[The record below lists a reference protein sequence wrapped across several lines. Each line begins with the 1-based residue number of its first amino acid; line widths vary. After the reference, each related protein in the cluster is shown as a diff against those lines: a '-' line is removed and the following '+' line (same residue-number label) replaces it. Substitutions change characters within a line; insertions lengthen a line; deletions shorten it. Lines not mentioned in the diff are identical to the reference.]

1 MQSNIVLLG
10 DAAEQLATLDEE
22 SIDCVITSP
31 PYDNLRRY
39 SGVGDTWNHDKFKT
53 IAKELVR
60 VLKPGGVIV
69 WVVNDKT
76 EKGSKTGTSF
86 RQCIHF
92 MELGLNLNDT
102 MIWCLSGGQHLYVKS
117 QKGVMPMTIK
127 DMVRLEPSTVQLWDG
142 IKWVD
147 VVGWKEN
154 KNTSV
159 KTRIQLRS
167 GENIY
172 CTKEH
177 RWVLENGDEVLTKD
191 LKVGDVLKTCKLPET
206 DEHNPFIL
214 TDDILWLLGLYIAEG
229 SHADD
234 TIQFS
239 LCSDEFPWVEKINS
253 TILSVGGTTTY
264 TLNDNSL
271 NVRCY
276 SKVFNAIIS
285 QYIGGKTAKDK
296 HLNSICWKLSN
307 DKLKKIMEGYLDGDG
322 GFDEKNNRWRLGFTE
337 NSYWERDLR
346 TLAARLGAKLTLLRK
361 GSRIKSLNKIY
372 PSLKGEWRWSQSNHY
387 NNKKMSEILLI
398 TEEKKKDCDKMWD
411 IEVDSDEHL
420 FSLSSG
426 VVTHNCKTNP
436 LPVVKQP
443 RYNPVFEYMFVFSK
457 GVPKTFNPLM
467 EPCKC
472 AGQKYDSTCKNMGGE
487 NGRTHKTFNIN
498 KEKVMGNIWEIA
510 VAQNK
515 TVHPAVYPIEI
526 PLRHI
531 KSWTNE
537 GDIILDPFMGSGT
550 TALAALQLNRKFI
563 GIEMNEEYYNLCNE
577 RIKEYGKKNTD

>member
-1 MQSNIVLLG
+1 MQNNIMLLG
-10 DAAEQLATLDEE
+10 DAAERLKEFEE
-22 SIDCVITSP
+22 NSVDLVVTSP

-60 VLKPGGVIV
+60 VLKPGGVVV
-69 WVVNDKT
+69 WIVNDKT

-102 MIWCLSGGQHLYVKS
+102 MIWK
-117 QKGVMPMTIK
+117 
-127 DMVRLEPSTVQLWDG
+127 
-142 IKWVD
+142 
-147 VVGWKEN
+147 
-154 KNTSV
+154 
-159 KTRIQLRS
+159 
-167 GENIY
+167 
-172 CTKEH
+172 
-177 RWVLENGDEVLTKD
+177 
-191 LKVGDVLKTCKLPET
+191 
-206 DEHNPFIL
+206 
-214 TDDILWLLGLYIAEG
+214 
-229 SHADD
+229 
-234 TIQFS
+234 
-239 LCSDEFPWVEKINS
+239 
-253 TILSVGGTTTY
+253 
-264 TLNDNSL
+264 
-271 NVRCY
+271 
-276 SKVFNAIIS
+276 
-285 QYIGGKTAKDK
+285 
-296 HLNSICWKLSN
+296 
-307 DKLKKIMEGYLDGDG
+307 
-322 GFDEKNNRWRLGFTE
+322 
-337 NSYWERDLR
+337 
-346 TLAARLGAKLTLLRK
+346 
-361 GSRIKSLNKIY
+361 
-372 PSLKGEWRWSQSNHY
+372 
-387 NNKKMSEILLI
+387 
-398 TEEKKKDCDKMWD
+398 
-411 IEVDSDEHL
+411 
-420 FSLSSG
+420 
-426 VVTHNCKTNP
+426 KTNP

-537 GDIILDPFMGSGT
+537 GDIVLDPFMGSGT

-577 RIKEYGKKNTD
+577 RILKYETKT